1 MKLKTKDHKFK
12 LMLTYKSTIEE
23 IHDPHFNMCIF
34 KFKTYEQ
41 LSNPQEFDN
50 TELFDVIGEIVSYE
64 DVQSIKQDDSI
75 RMFMN
80 IEIQDYVSNNISAT
94 LWGDFVEQ
102 IKPHLNG
109 SNDKPVV
116 IVMQLI
122 RAHRYRKQYSERNTW
137 HASKLWINSNLPQVV
152 DFCSRMVFVRGES
165 SQGITQISSHK
176 THPIADELASG
187 SIEVKTIE
195 DLSDCKHVQATS

>member
-1 MKLKTKDHKFK
+1 MAAQVRVVRLWENPDRDRPNTPFSIEIIVMDEKGDCIHASIGRSFIQRFNQQIKDMGLYIMKNFVVCPNNMKLKTKDHKFK
-12 LMLTYKSTIEE
+12 LMFTHKTTIEE

-34 KFKTYEQ
+34 KFKTYDQ

-50 TELFDVIGEIVSYE
+50 TKLFDVIGEIVSYE

-80 IEIQDYVSNNISAT
+80 IEIQDYESNTISAT

-102 IKPHLNG
+102 IKLYLNG

-122 RAHRYRKQYSERNTW
+122 RAHRYRGY
-137 HASKLWINSNLPQVV
+137 
-152 DFCSRMVFVRGES
+152 
-165 SQGITQISSHK
+165 
-176 THPIADELASG
+176 
-187 SIEVKTIE
+187 
-195 DLSDCKHVQATS
+195 